1 MARRVMALLVCAL
14 LAVSFAGVA
23 QAKTLRFQCVYPE
36 TAYVGQTT
44 TFFAEQVKKMTN
56 GKLNIK
62 VFWPG
67 QLVKE
72 REALEALKSG
82 MIDGYSGSFLY
93 FTGVFPEV
101 NVQWLPFN
109 WANPAEAKD
118 ILLNKGYNK
127 VFAEA
132 MSKHGVTFLGSIS
145 VATMGL
151 MTKFPVNNLADL
163 QGKKIRAFGLEA
175 LIVQALGAAAAAIP
189 GAEQYMALQ
198 RGTVDGTDYPWYTL
212 KKYKLYEVLN
222 YVSDPAFHTPGIV
235 ELAINTKVFSSLP
248 KDQQEAVKKAAMM
261 AMDRSFT
268 MSPKW
273 DQEAIEFAAKK
284 DVKIIKLSK
293 AELDI
298 WIQKLMP
305 LYEQTASK
313 SPYCRKL
320 VDILKANLKAKGVRF

>member
-1 MARRVMALLVCAL
+1 MARRFMALFVCAL
-14 LAVSFAGVA
+14 LALSFAGIA

-36 TAYVGQTT
+36 TAYAGQTT
-44 TFFAEQVKKMTN
+44 TYFADQVNKMTK
-56 GKLNIK
+56 GKLKIK

-67 QLVKE
+67 QLVKS
-72 REALEALKSG
+72 REALESLKSG

-109 WANPAEAKD
+109 WSSPAEAKD
-118 ILLNKGYNK
+118 ILLNKGYHK

-222 YVSDPAFHTPGIV
+222 YVSSPAYHTPGVI
-235 ELAINTKVFSSLP
+235 ELAINTKVFNSLP
-248 KDQQEAVKKAAMM
+248 KDQQEAVKKAALM
-261 AMDRSFT
+261 AMNRSFD
-268 MSPKW
+268 MSPTW
-273 DQEAIEFAAKK
+273 DKEAIEFAAKK
-284 DVKIIKLSK
+284 DVKIIELSK
-293 AELDI
+293 DELNL

-313 SPYCRKL
+313 SPYCRQL
-320 VDILKANLKAKGVRF
+320 VDILKANMKARGVKF

>member
-1 MARRVMALLVCAL
+1 MARKLLLL
-14 LAVSFAGVA
+14 LACFSLLLATSGLA
-23 QAKTLRFQCVYPE
+23 QAKTLKFQCVYPE
-36 TAYVGQTT
+36 TAYVGQGTK
-44 TFFAEQVKKMTN
+44 FFADQVKKLTN
-56 GKLNIK
+56 GKLKIK

-67 QLVKE
+67 QLVKS
-72 REALEALKSG
+72 REALEALKTG

-109 WANPAEAKD
+109 WSGPEEAMD
-118 ILLNKGYNK
+118 ILRNQGYLNI
-127 VFAEA
+127 FSEA

-151 MTKFPVNNLADL
+151 MTKFPVNGLADL

-212 KKYKLYEVLN
+212 KKYKLYEVLD

-235 ELAINTKVFSSLP
+235 ELVINSKVMASLP
-248 KDQQEAVKKAAMM
+248 ADQQEAVKKAAIM
-261 AMDRSFT
+261 AMDRSFEL
-268 MSPKW
+268 SPTW
-273 DQEAIEFAAKK
+273 DKEAIEFAKTKK
-284 DVKIIKLSK
+284 VKIIKLSD
-293 AELDI
+293 AELLK
-298 WIQKLMP
+298 WRQKLMP
-305 LYEQTASK
+305 LYEQTAAK

-320 VDILKANLKAKGVRF
+320 VDILKANLKAKGVKF

>member
-1 MARRVMALLVCAL
+1 MARRLMALFVGAFLAL
-14 LAVSFAGVA
+14 SLAGIA

-109 WANPAEAKD
+109 WSSPAEAKD
-118 ILLNKGYNK
+118 ILLNKGYHK

-132 MSKHGVTFLGSIS
+132 MAKQGVTFLSSIS

-235 ELAINTKVFSSLP
+235 ELAINSKVFTSLP
-248 KDQQEAVKKAAMM
+248 KDQQEAVQKAAMM
-261 AMDRSFT
+261 AMDRSFSL
-268 MSPKW
+268 SPKW
-273 DQEAIEFAAKK
+273 DQEAIDFAAKK

-293 AELDI
+293 DELNL

-305 LYEQTASK
+305 LYEQAASK

-320 VDILKANLKAKGVRF
+320 VDILKANLKAKGVKF

>member
-1 MARRVMALLVCAL
+1 MARRLMALFVGAFLAL
-14 LAVSFAGVA
+14 SLAGIA

-109 WANPAEAKD
+109 WSDPAEARN
-118 ILLNKGYNK
+118 ILLNKGYHK

-132 MSKHGVTFLGSIS
+132 MSKHGVTFLSSIS

-235 ELAINTKVFSSLP
+235 ELAINSKVFTSLP
-248 KDQQEAVKKAAMM
+248 KDQQEAVQKAAMM
-261 AMDRSFT
+261 AMDRSFSL
-268 MSPKW
+268 SPKW
-273 DQEAIEFAAKK
+273 DQEAIDFAAKK

-293 AELDI
+293 DELNL

-305 LYEQTASK
+305 LYEQAASK

-320 VDILKANLKAKGVRF
+320 VDILKANLKAKGVKF

>member
-1 MARRVMALLVCAL
+1 MARKLFMLVACLGLLL
-14 LAVSFAGVA
+14 TAGMA
-23 QAKTLRFQCVYPE
+23 QAKTLKFQCVYPE
-36 TAYVGQTT
+36 TAYAGQTT
-44 TFFAEQVKKMTN
+44 KFFADKVKELTK
-56 GKLNIK
+56 GKLAVK

-67 QLVKE
+67 QLVKS

-109 WANPAEAKD
+109 WSSPAEAMD
-118 ILLNKGYNK
+118 ILRNKGYGK

-132 MSKHGVTFLGSIS
+132 MSKLGVTYLGSIS

-151 MTKFPVNNLADL
+151 MTKFPVNSLADL
-163 QGKKIRAFGLEA
+163 EGKKIRAFGLEA
-175 LIVQALGAAAAAIP
+175 LIVQALGGAAAAIP

-212 KKYKLYEVLN
+212 KKYKLYEVLDF
-222 YVSDPAFHTPGIV
+222 VSDPAFHTPGII
-235 ELAINTKVFSSLP
+235 ELAINSKVMASLP
-248 KDQQEAVKKAAMM
+248 ADQQEAVKKAATM
-261 AMDRSFT
+261 AMDRSFA

-273 DQEAIEFAAKK
+273 DQEAIDFAKTKK
-284 DVKIIKLSK
+284 VKIIKLSD
-293 AELDI
+293 AELLK
-298 WIQKLMP
+298 WRQKLMP
-305 LYEQTASK
+305 LYEQSAAK

-320 VDILKANLKAKGVRF
+320 VDILKENLKAKGVKF